1 MTIVDVYFKS
11 MRMKKKSLG
20 FTLPELMTVVVI
32 IGILTATALPN
43 YQQYIIQSKLSE
55 AYTILGGLQKNEV
68 TYFYE
73 NKEFYDLDNNPAAL
87 DKPMSIGSDAG
98 WAKIG
103 YPASVGVNTYFSFKA
118 RAGKIDGSGTELAT
132 STLTGRPF
140 ADLSTNT
147 ILAASYTSPS
157 VTCNA
162 TSVAPTSLGAVN
174 QASYDWIALAAIGDL
189 NNKQDDVC
197 SGVAVLIDVP
207 GNDTP
212 RSRGGFIVL
221 NPGN

>member
-1 MTIVDVYFKS
+1 

-20 FTLPELMTVVVI
+20 FTLPELMTVIVI

-55 AYTILGGLQKNEV
+55 AYRILGSIQKNEV

-73 NKEFYDLDNNPAAL
+73 NKEFYDLDNNPVSL
-87 DKPMSIGSDAG
+87 DQPMSITSDAG

-103 YPASVGVNTYFSFKA
+103 YPAIVGANTYFSFKA
-118 RAGKIDGSGTELAT
+118 RAGKIDSGGTELAT

-140 ADLSTNT
+140 ANLSTNT
-147 ILAASYTSPS
+147 IMAASYTSPS

-162 TSVAPTSLGAVN
+162 TSATPTSLGAVN
-174 QASYDWIALAAIGDL
+174 QSSYDWLALAAIGDL
-189 NNKQDDVC
+189 RGNADNVC